1 LRVALLSSR
10 GVTGELTILKRLKFS
25 SGKEEHMERAGN
37 PTPNVL
43 LMLSMA
49 LGVWVLVYV
58 AAASVWS
65 WRTNR
70 SEIVTESKHH
80 QQVAAVSDKGGA
92 KLSTRRRAKVSRRRP
107 HGNSLA
113 ARVFRSTI

>member
-1 LRVALLSSR
+1 
-10 GVTGELTILKRLKFS
+10 
-25 SGKEEHMERAGN
+25 MERAGN
-37 PTPNVL
+37 PIPNVL
-43 LMLSMA
+43 LMLSIA

-65 WRTNR
+65 WQKDR

-80 QQVAAVSDKGGA
+80 QQVAVVAHKAEA
-92 KLSTRRRAKVSRRRP
+92 KLQTRRRAKVNHRRP
-107 HGNSLA
+107 RATSLA

>member
-1 LRVALLSSR
+1 
-10 GVTGELTILKRLKFS
+10 VTGKLTILKRLYP
-25 SGKEEHMERAGN
+25 GKEEHMERAGN

-43 LMLSMA
+43 LMLSIA

-58 AAASVWS
+58 VAASVWS
-65 WRTNR
+65 WQKDR

-80 QQVAAVSDKGGA
+80 QQVAAVADEGEP
-92 KLSTRRRAKVSRRRP
+92 KLSNRRRAKVNRRRS
-107 HGNSLA
+107 HGPSLA